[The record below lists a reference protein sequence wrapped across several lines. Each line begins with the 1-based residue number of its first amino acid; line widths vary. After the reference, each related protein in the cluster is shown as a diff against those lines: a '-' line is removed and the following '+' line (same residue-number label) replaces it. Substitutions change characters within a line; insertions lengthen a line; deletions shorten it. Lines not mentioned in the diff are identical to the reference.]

1 MSEQKKQLI
10 EVTLDKDHTHAGK
23 QYAAGQKI
31 YVTAAERIWLIGA
44 KVVKANT
51 PKEAFEK

>member
-10 EVTLDKDHTHAGK
+10 EVTLEKDHTHAGK

-31 YVTAAERIWLIGA
+31 HVTESERIWLIGA
-44 KVVKANT
+44 KVVKATT
-51 PKEAFEK
+51 PKEASAK